1 MIFVFPSFL
10 DFGVLYVVIVFHDQ
24 TVKHSWDLRSNQK
37 QRRRKAHRKAHSELV
52 AGLLALQI

>member
-24 TVKHSWDLRSNQK
+24 TVKHSWDSRSNQK
-37 QRRRKAHRKAHSELV
+37 QRRKAHRKAHSELV
-52 AGLLALQI
+52 AGLLALQV